1 MENKFINNGISGK
14 LKYYEETLDYQEYFL
29 IKDNI
34 IYKIIIVKN
43 DNCITIISRN
53 YKSLLTLNKLS
64 SITKMKFNNIDS
76 AYKYIINL
84 FEDNKAIIKNII
96 KKSYI
101 NLILN
106 LDNKTEIEITL
117 VYDGQHKNILIDKIN
132 YLSAELKFLN
142 ERNKI
147 LSDEI
152 EKLKKINSKDNP
164 KDLKI
169 CLDIAPDSYAS
180 TTIDNSFTVFKS
192 INDILY
198 LIYVNE
204 NKSIISYD
212 LNKQKKIS
220 EIKNVFKTNITNFK
234 HFLDEKKKRDLIM
247 TMSLEGNNIK
257 VFNVNNWECICQLN
271 DVNSSGWLES
281 SCFLNNNEDN
291 YIVTSNYNNLYNP
304 EAIKVFDFKGNKIKE
319 IKNSNYSISNI
330 ESYNDKKLSEI
341 YIITGNKGYVN
352 SYNYDKNELYHKYY
366 DNSEKIHFNAII
378 KEDLDKVK
386 LIESCYDGIVR
397 IWNFHTGL
405 LLNKYKL
412 DEGIRTICLWDDNY
426 LFIGSINK
434 NIKLV
439 NLTNGLIVKSLI
451 SHKKEITSIKKIKIS
466 KYGECLISQGWKND
480 GLKIW
485 ININYIYDT

>member
-1 MENKFINNGISGK
+1 MENALIDVEISK
-14 LKYYEETLDYQEYFL
+14 NLKCHEESFDYQEYFL

-34 IYKIIIVKN
+34 IYKIIIAKN
-43 DNCITIISRN
+43 NNCISINTKN
-53 YKSLLTLNKLS
+53 YINLLTLNKLS
-64 SITKMKFNNIDS
+64 LITKSKFNNIDN
-76 AYKYIINL
+76 AYKYIINF
-84 FEDNKAIIKNII
+84 FEDNKVIIKDII

-106 LDNKTEIEITL
+106 LDIKTEIEITL
-117 VYDGQHKNILIDKIN
+117 VYDDQHKNILVDKIN
-132 YLSAELKFLN
+132 FLFAELKILK
-142 ERNKI
+142 EKNKI
-147 LSDEI
+147 LNDEI
-152 EKLKKINSKDNP
+152 NKLKKFNIKDNP
-164 KDLKI
+164 KDLDI

-192 INDILY
+192 INEILY
-198 LIYVNE
+198 LVYVNE
-204 NKSIISYD
+204 NKSFISYD
-212 LNKQKKIS
+212 LDKQKKMA
-220 EIKNVFKTNITNFK
+220 EIKSIFKTNITNFK
-234 HFLDEKKKRDLIM
+234 HFLDKKKKRDLIM

-257 VFNVNNWECICQLN
+257 VFNVSNWECICQLN
-271 DVNSSGWLES
+271 NVNSSGWLES
-281 SCFLNNNEDN
+281 SCFLNNNEDI

-304 EAIKVFDFKGNKIKE
+304 DAIKVFDFKGNKIKE
-319 IKNSNYSISNI
+319 IKNSNYSTSNI
-330 ESYNDKKLSEI
+330 ESFNDKKLSEI
-341 YIITGNKGYVN
+341 YIISGNKGFIN
-352 SYNYDKNELYHKYY
+352 SYNYNKNELYHKYY

-378 KEDLDKVK
+378 KEDLEKVK
-386 LIESCYDGIVR
+386 LIESCYDGIIR

-439 NLTNGLIVKSLI
+439 NLTNGLIIKSLV
-451 SHKKEITSIKKIKIS
+451 SHKKEITSIKKINIS

-485 ININYIYDT
+485 ININYLSDT